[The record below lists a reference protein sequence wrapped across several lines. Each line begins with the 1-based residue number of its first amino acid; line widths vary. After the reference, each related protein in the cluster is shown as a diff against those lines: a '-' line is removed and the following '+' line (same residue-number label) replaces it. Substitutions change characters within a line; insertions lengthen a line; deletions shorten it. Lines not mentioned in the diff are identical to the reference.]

1 MKMEKKKSLRLKHSD
16 GSTSSSDELV
26 PFDFIIQGDVT
37 GNKAWGKK
45 MKKTAFS
52 LLNKL
57 EIESKII
64 KYTKS

>member
-37 GNKAWGKK
+37 GNKA
-45 MKKTAFS
+45 
-52 LLNKL
+52 
-57 EIESKII
+57 
-64 KYTKS
+64 